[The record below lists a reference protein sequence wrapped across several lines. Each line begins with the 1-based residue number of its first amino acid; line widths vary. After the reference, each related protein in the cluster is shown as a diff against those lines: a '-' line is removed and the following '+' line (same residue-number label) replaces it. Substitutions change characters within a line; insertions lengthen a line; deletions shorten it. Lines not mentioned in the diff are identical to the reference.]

1 MSILLN
7 RVWLNVGTPHP
18 VRQSMH
24 FGLASLHLFLSA
36 GTDVVARSFNYI
48 SLDMLGTDRTGSSG
62 RSDKSRN
69 PVCRIIIR
77 SGINQTT
84 TVCVLW
90 YIGIDFGL
98 EFRIISQE
106 DFIMKLKNTAQ
117 NILSGLVFIVGF
129 YMVIKFASVALAPVL
144 SGIAFM
150 IIGFLF
156 LLKK

>member
-1 MSILLN
+1 MVECGELQNKIRDPQFHN
-7 RVWLNVGTPHP
+7 HIINV
-18 VRQSMH
+18 SE
-24 FGLASLHLFLSA
+24 
-36 GTDVVARSFNYI
+36 
-48 SLDMLGTDRTGSSG
+48 
-62 RSDKSRN
+62 
-69 PVCRIIIR
+69 
-77 SGINQTT
+77 
-84 TVCVLW
+84 
-90 YIGIDFGL
+90 IGIDFSL

-117 NILSGLVFIVGF
+117 NILSGLISIIGF